1 MVQKY
6 HFPLLIPIII
16 LVSFKYLSATESKA
30 RGSIRWTALNSSV
43 LQIIKQYP
51 VLITENQNSAV
62 LRKLNFCL
70 TPNLI
75 LLSTI
80 CVNY

>member
-6 HFPLLIPIII
+6 HFPLLIPELSISI

-43 LQIIKQYP
+43 LQIIKQYA
-51 VLITENQNSAV
+51 VLITENQKCSPE
-62 LRKLNFCL
+62 K
-70 TPNLI
+70 TK
-75 LLSTI
+75 LLSYTKFNSVEYYL
-80 CVNY
+80 C